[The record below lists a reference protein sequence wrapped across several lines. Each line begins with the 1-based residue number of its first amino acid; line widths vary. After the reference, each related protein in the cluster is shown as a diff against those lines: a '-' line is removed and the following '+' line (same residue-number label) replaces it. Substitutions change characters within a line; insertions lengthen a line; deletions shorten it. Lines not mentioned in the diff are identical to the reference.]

1 LSVDLEACTVRHD
14 PEQQVV
20 EFSIEPVAREML
32 LGGLDEIGMTEQSR
46 HHIDAFEAQDRVK
59 RPWVYLGQA

>member
-1 LSVDLEACTVRHD
+1 
-14 PEQQVV
+14 
-20 EFSIEPVAREML
+20 ML